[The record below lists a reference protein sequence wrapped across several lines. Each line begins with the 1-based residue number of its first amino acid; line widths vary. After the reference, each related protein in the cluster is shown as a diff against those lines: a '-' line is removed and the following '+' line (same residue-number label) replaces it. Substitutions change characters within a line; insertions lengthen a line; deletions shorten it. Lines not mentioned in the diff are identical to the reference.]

1 MSVYQALMIGV
12 VVGVVWTAMLLLPS
26 VLDESGY
33 RDKYYECHHRMLKL
47 IEEVA
52 RLRADHDGEDEEA
65 REGARV
71 TEGRMTITY
80 DEFRD
85 ADERMRREVKRLLDE
100 QYGEIAGHSAGEI
113 VDIWLEVGR
122 RDDRVG
128 IRMDNNFG
136 VVSGEEAVRFAD
148 ALQYA
153 ARIAAQSDILGC
165 EVARA

>member
-1 MSVYQALMIGV
+1 MSVYQALMLGV
-12 VVGVVWTAMLLLPS
+12 VVGVVWTAILLLPS

-52 RLRADHDGEDEEA
+52 RLRADSDGGEEEA
-65 REGARV
+65 REGTTV
-71 TEGRMTITY
+71 TEGSMTITY
-80 DEFRD
+80 EDFVD
-85 ADERMRREVKRLLDE
+85 ANERLRQEVRRLLNE
-100 QYGEIAGHSAGEI
+100 HYGEIAGHCAGDI

-122 RDDRVG
+122 RDGVVG

-165 EVARA
+165 EVADD